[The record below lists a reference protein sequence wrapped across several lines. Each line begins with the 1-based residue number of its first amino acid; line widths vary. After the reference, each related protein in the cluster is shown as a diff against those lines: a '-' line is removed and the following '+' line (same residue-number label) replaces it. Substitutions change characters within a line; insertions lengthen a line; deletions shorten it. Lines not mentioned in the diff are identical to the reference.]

1 MLNRQTWNN
10 YNTFTGYSPS
20 VLFENFAKIDNRNG
34 VIYWSTSPTANNPN
48 ADMLNDWFDLG
59 LITEN
64 ELNMTIAV
72 ATVAKDAFL
81 SAYIESRKNRSAE
94 QRAEEMFEMRAAF
107 GPGER
112 VVDAFTGE
120 VFDL

>member
-64 ELNMTIAV
+64 ELNMTIATSLV
-72 ATVAKDAFL
+72 RKDAFL
-81 SAYIESRKNRSAE
+81 MHYIESRKNRSAE
-94 QRAEEMFEMRAAF
+94 QRREEMFEMRAAF

-112 VVDAFTGE
+112 VVDALTGE
-120 VFDL
+120 TFDL